1 VRRDNGEATGNYAG
15 SVQVANLDVNGNG
28 TIEPNER
35 SVSTVNNAAV
45 SPVDYDWG
53 YTSWSVGMNWLASDD
68 LAYFARASRG
78 GRANADR
85 LLFGVVR
92 ADGSVRSED
101 AVDLVDQVEAG
112 VKWRWDGL
120 DLYLTAFRAETEEQ
134 NFEATNQRFLNRT
147 YIAKGIEIEGAWRM
161 GAFSVNGG
169 ATWTDAEIS
178 RDQISPANVGNT
190 PRRQA
195 DWVYQVTPA
204 YAFERWTIGA
214 NVIGTTDSYAQDN
227 NALVMPGFVQT
238 NLFADWRV
246 TDALTLTLNVN
257 NVFDEFGITESEE
270 GAIVDNASNI
280 IRARSI
286 PGRSTALSLR
296 YDF

>member
-1 VRRDNGEATGNYAG
+1 
-15 SVQVANLDVNGNG
+15 
-28 TIEPNER
+28 
-35 SVSTVNNAAV
+35 
-45 SPVDYDWG
+45 
-53 YTSWSVGMNWLASDD
+53 
-68 LAYFARASRG
+68 
-78 GRANADR
+78 
-85 LLFGVVR
+85 
-92 ADGSVRSED
+92 
-101 AVDLVDQVEAG
+101 
-112 VKWRWDGL
+112 
-120 DLYLTAFRAETEEQ
+120 
-134 NFEATNQRFLNRT
+134 TNQRFLNRT
-147 YIAKGIEIEGAWRM
+147 YVAKGVEIEGLWRV
-161 GAFSVNGG
+161 GAFSVSGG

-204 YAFERWTIGA
+204 YAFERWTVGV

-238 NLFADWRV
+238 NLFADWRL
-246 TDALTLTLNVN
+246 TDAFTLTLNVN
-257 NVFDEFGITESEE
+257 NLFDEFGITESEE

-286 PGRSTALSLR
+286 PGRSTALSVR